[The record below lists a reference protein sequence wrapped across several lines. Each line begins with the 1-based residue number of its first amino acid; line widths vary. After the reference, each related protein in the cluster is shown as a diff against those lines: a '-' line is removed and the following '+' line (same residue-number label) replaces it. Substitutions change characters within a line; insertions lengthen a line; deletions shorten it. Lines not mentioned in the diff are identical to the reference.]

1 MRPRYP
7 SFMLLALP
15 LLVAAALMTSGCTPQ
30 PARWS
35 AAESPKT
42 NKIDFV
48 TNAHKVAFARGAATA
63 STAQAKSLSDFIHDV
78 GLTYGDQVTVD
89 AGPHAGSSAG
99 DRLAARRLAAVTAML
114 RKMNVRTTVATR
126 PTVDGAMTRDGVIV
140 TVGRYVV
147 TPPACPDRSKIDT
160 DDFANTEASNYGCAT
175 ATNLGLMVA
184 NPADLLHG
192 EPAGAADGTFAAR
205 GVEEYRNGTLLKPLQ
220 SQLGSAGGGN

>member
-1 MRPRYP
+1 MHSQHPG
-7 SFMLLALP
+7 FVTLALP

-30 PARWS
+30 SARWS
-35 AAESPKT
+35 EAESPKA

-48 TNAHKVAFARGAATA
+48 TTSHEVHFARGAAATSKA
-63 STAQAKSLSDFIHDV
+63 EVKSLSDFLHNAP
-78 GLTYGDQVTVD
+78 LSYGSQVTLD
-89 AGPHAGSSAG
+89 AGPSTGNVKAAQ
-99 DRLAARRLAAVTAML
+99 LAARRLAAVTAVL
-114 RKMNVRTTVATR
+114 RQMQVHATVASR
-126 PTVDGAMTRDGVIV
+126 PTVDGALSHDGVIV

-147 TPPACPDRSKIDT
+147 TPPACPDRQKIDT
-160 DDFANTEASNYGCAT
+160 DDFANTEASNYGCAS

-205 GVEEYRNGTLLKPLQ
+205 GVEQYRSGALMKPLE